1 MLVAWKPRRA
11 NSAAAVVDDLLLAA
25 VVALA
30 ERGWMLAAADIDFVT
45 SVRYKS
51 CAWTSISP
59 TTTS

>member
-30 ERGWMLAAADIDFVT
+30 ERGGCRGL
-45 SVRYKS
+45 RH
-51 CAWTSISP
+51 SIL
-59 TTTS
+59 